1 MELDS
6 NLSGKV
12 CIITGATSGIGEAT
26 AHQLAR
32 MNATVIIVSRDPKK
46 CARVVSEIKEQTN
59 NSSVDF
65 LAADLSSQ
73 KEIRRIVEEFRSR
86 YHRLDILV
94 NNAGAI
100 FLSRFKSA
108 DGIEKT
114 FALNHLAYFML
125 TNLLLDM
132 LIASAPARI
141 INVTSA
147 KHTGAVMNFEDLEFR
162 KGYSGQKAYMQS
174 QLANLLF
181 TFELAHRLE
190 GRGVTV
196 NAVHPGFVETNLGK
210 NNAGIFKP
218 LISMLRIG
226 GLTPQ
231 EAASYIIYL
240 ASSSEI
246 ADVSGSYFFKD
257 KATASLAAY
266 YEDSARLLWEVS
278 AAKVGL
284 KEPIAEEIVER

>member
-218 LISMLRIG
+218 LISLLRIG

-231 EAASYIIYL
+231 EAARYIISL

-246 ADVSGSYFFKD
+246 AEVSGSYFFKD
-257 KATASLAAY
+257 KATSSLAAY
-266 YEDSARLLWEVS
+266 YEESARLLWEVS

-284 KEPIAEEIVER
+284 KEPLADEIVEQ

>member
-6 NLSGKV
+6 NLRDKV
-12 CIITGATSGIGEAT
+12 CIVTGATSGIGEAT
-26 AHQLAR
+26 AHELAR
-32 MNATVIIVSRDPKK
+32 MNATVVVVSRDPKK
-46 CARVVSEIKEQTN
+46 CERVVSEIKEQTN

-86 YHRLDILV
+86 YNRLDILV

-218 LISMLRIG
+218 LISLLRIG

-231 EAASYIIYL
+231 EAARYIISL

-246 ADVSGSYFFKD
+246 AEVSGSYFFKD
-257 KATASLAAY
+257 KATSSLAAY
-266 YEDSARLLWEVS
+266 YEESARLLWEVS

-284 KEPIAEEIVER
+284 KEPLADEIVEQ